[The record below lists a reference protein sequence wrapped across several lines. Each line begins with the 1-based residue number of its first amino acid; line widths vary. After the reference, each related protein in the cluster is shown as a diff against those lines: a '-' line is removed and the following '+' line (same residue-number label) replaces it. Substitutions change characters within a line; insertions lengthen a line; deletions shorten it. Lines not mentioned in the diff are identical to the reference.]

1 MGFNVNRLDNFSLLD
16 ERLSTPQMSIL
27 STMAT
32 MMLIVLN
39 FSFLNWPEIVL
50 AVGVF

>member
-1 MGFNVNRLDNFSLLD
+1 MKDSLHLKCRYYR
-16 ERLSTPQMSIL
+16 ELIRIL
-27 STMAT
+27 HIVAK